1 MFFCKKTPRFSRG
14 AHNWGACAFRAAHIT
29 GAPVL
34 CAGRKPREL
43 RCAFCV
49 AHMTGAQD
57 WFLPELLPG
66 DVDLGAMVDDVIDVQ
81 QEGKVVGV

>member
-14 AHNWGACAFRAAHIT
+14 AHNWGACAFR
-29 GAPVL
+29 
-34 CAGRKPREL
+34 
-43 RCAFCV
+43 V

-66 DVDLGAMVDDVIDVQ
+66 DVDLGPVVDDIIDVQ
-81 QEGKVVGV
+81 QQREVVGV